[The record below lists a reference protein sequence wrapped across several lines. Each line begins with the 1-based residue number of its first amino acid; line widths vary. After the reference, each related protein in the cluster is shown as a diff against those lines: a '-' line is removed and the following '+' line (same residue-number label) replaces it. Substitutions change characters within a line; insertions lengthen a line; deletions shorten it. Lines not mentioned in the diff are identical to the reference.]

1 MTVDRGPEI
10 VATFR
15 TRRGRCV
22 LTDDELRIES
32 GLASHVRRYW
42 EGNRP
47 LLAVYLAVYAAL
59 AVAAG
64 RVLARGDWDALA
76 FGVVAVA
83 AAVVAGRRFSARRD
97 VTRDSRIPLY
107 DVEAVEAHAGEARFS
122 PPRFVVRYWR
132 GGDVKRRYVLMPS
145 RTLSYADSE
154 FEAATRLLRE
164 RGIPVELVDDGGV
177 VVRDW

>member
-1 MTVDRGPEI
+1 M
-10 VATFR
+10 ASFR

-47 LLAVYLAVYAAL
+47 LLAAYLAVYAAL

-64 RVLARGDWDALA
+64 RVLVRGDWDALA
-76 FGVVAVA
+76 FGLVAVA
-83 AAVVAGRRFSARRD
+83 AAVVAGRRFGTRRD
-97 VTRDSRIPLY
+97 ITRDSSIPLY
-107 DVEAVEAHAGEARFS
+107 DVEAVEAYPGEARFS

-132 GGDVKRRYVLMPS
+132 DGGVKRRYVLMPS
-145 RTLSYADSE
+145 RTLSYADAE

-164 RGIPVELVDDGGV
+164 RGVPVEKVGDGVD
-177 VVRDW
+177 VRDW